1 MVPSNSIFLLRL
13 LRLCA
18 LIIFFASAILAL
30 AGISVIASVIGMLT
44 MGVILAHATQT
55 INRHRVDQMYALL
68 ARIGDGELGAAIED
82 SDDELTVRMQRGIAR
97 AQRGYAEALA
107 RAEIERDELQTLLGA
122 IQTGLISLDAQMRF
136 RSANEVAEKMLGLD
150 SREYRGRLLAEVI
163 RQPEL
168 LRFAEESLTGSIAA
182 TREIKLSGGSVESI
196 FVAADPLK
204 NSSGGNDGILLA
216 LDDVTKIRRLENVRT
231 DFAANVSHE
240 LRTPIT
246 NIKGYLETLMQVG
259 SEDPVQVAH
268 FLGVM
273 HRNTIRLSTLVE
285 DILLLAFLDQPKA
298 ISQLEFVSIDA
309 LSVVRDATEQVEI
322 VCAAKQMV
330 LEIQINPDLRFVVN
344 AGMLSQAMLNLISNA
359 LKYSPPKTRVTITG
373 EIDDGHIELR
383 VIDEGPGIDALH
395 LPRLFERFYRVD
407 TARSRELGGTGLGLS
422 IVKHIAMIHGGSV
435 SVNCPK
441 EGGTVFSMRIPQGS
455 QEGVAPTSHI
465 LNAI

>member
-1 MVPSNSIFLLRL
+1 MVAPKSIFLPRL

-18 LIIFFASAILAL
+18 LFIFLVSAILAL
-30 AGISVIASVIGMLT
+30 GGISVIASVISMLT
-44 MGVILAHATQT
+44 MGVILAHVTQT

-168 LRFAEESLTGSIAA
+168 LRFAEESLNGSVAA

-204 NSSGGNDGILLA
+204 NSSGGNDGVLLA

-259 SEDPVQVAH
+259 SEDPQQVAH

-330 LEIQINPDLRFVVN
+330 IEIKINPDLRFVVN
-344 AGMLSQAMLNLISNA
+344 AGMLSQAMLNLVSNA

-422 IVKHIAMIHGGSV
+422 IVKHIAMIHGGTV
-435 SVNCPK
+435 NVNCPK
-441 EGGTVFSMRIPQGS
+441 EGGTVFLMRIPQGNR
-455 QEGVAPTSHI
+455 P

>member
-1 MVPSNSIFLLRL
+1 L
-13 LRLCA
+13 
-18 LIIFFASAILAL
+18 
-30 AGISVIASVIGMLT
+30 
-44 MGVILAHATQT
+44 
-55 INRHRVDQMYALL
+55 
-68 ARIGDGELGAAIED
+68 ED

-168 LRFAEESLTGSIAA
+168 LRFAEESLTGSVAA

-204 NSSGGNDGILLA
+204 NSSGGNDGLLLA

-322 VCAAKQMV
+322 VCAAKQMAI
-330 LEIQINPDLRFVVN
+330 EIKINPDLRFVVN
-344 AGMLSQAMLNLISNA
+344 AGLISQALLNLVSNA

-435 SVNCPK
+435 SVNCPN

>member
-1 MVPSNSIFLLRL
+1 MVPPNSIFLLRL

-18 LIIFFASAILAL
+18 LIILFASAILAL

-168 LRFAEESLTGSIAA
+168 LRFAEESLTGSVAA

-204 NSSGGNDGILLA
+204 NSSGGNDGLLLA

-330 LEIQINPDLRFVVN
+330 IEIKINPDLRFVVN
-344 AGMLSQAMLNLISNA
+344 AGMLSQAMLNLVSNA

-435 SVNCPK
+435 NVNCPK

-455 QEGVAPTSHI
+455 
-465 LNAI
+465 L

>member
-1 MVPSNSIFLLRL
+1 MVPPNSIFLLRL

-18 LIIFFASAILAL
+18 LIILFASAILAL

-44 MGVILAHATQT
+44 MGAILAHATQT
-55 INRHRVDQMYALL
+55 IDRHRVDQMYALL

-168 LRFAEESLTGSIAA
+168 LRFAEESLTGSVAA

-204 NSSGGNDGILLA
+204 NSSGGNDGLLLA

-322 VCAAKQMV
+322 VCAAKQMAI
-330 LEIQINPDLRFVVN
+330 EIKINPNLRFVVN
-344 AGMLSQAMLNLISNA
+344 AGMLSQAMLNLVSNA

-422 IVKHIAMIHGGSV
+422 IVKHIAMIHGGTV
-435 SVNCPK
+435 TVNCPN

>member
-1 MVPSNSIFLLRL
+1 MVAPKSIFLPRL
-13 LRLCA
+13 LRLCS
-18 LIIFFASAILAL
+18 LFIFFVSAILAL
-30 AGISVIASVIGMLT
+30 VGISVIASVIGMLT

-68 ARIGDGELGAAIED
+68 ARIGDGELGATLED

-168 LRFAEESLTGSIAA
+168 LRFAEESLTGSVAA

-204 NSSGGNDGILLA
+204 NSSGGNDGVLLA

-322 VCAAKQMV
+322 VCAAKQMAI
-330 LEIQINPDLRFVVN
+330 EIKINPNLRFVVN
-344 AGMLSQAMLNLISNA
+344 AGMLSQAMLNLVSNA

-422 IVKHIAMIHGGSV
+422 IVKHIAMIHGGTV
-435 SVNCPK
+435 TVNCPN

-455 QEGVAPTSHI
+455 QEG
-465 LNAI
+465 

>member
-44 MGVILAHATQT
+44 MGVILAYTTQT

-68 ARIGDGELGAAIED
+68 ARIGDGELGATLED

-168 LRFAEESLTGSIAA
+168 LRFAEESLTGSVAA

-204 NSSGGNDGILLA
+204 NSSGGNDGLLLA

-322 VCAAKQMV
+322 VCAAKQMAI
-330 LEIQINPDLRFVVN
+330 EIKINPDLRFVVN
-344 AGMLSQAMLNLISNA
+344 AGLISQALLNLVSNA

-435 SVNCPK
+435 SVNCPN

-455 QEGVAPTSHI
+455 QEG
-465 LNAI
+465 

>member
-1 MVPSNSIFLLRL
+1 MVPPNSIFLLRL

-18 LIIFFASAILAL
+18 LIILFASAILAL

-168 LRFAEESLTGSIAA
+168 LRFAEESLTGSVAA

-204 NSSGGNDGILLA
+204 NSSGGNDGLLLA

-330 LEIQINPDLRFVVN
+330 IEIKINPDLRFVVN
-344 AGMLSQAMLNLISNA
+344 AGMLSQAMLNLVSNA

-422 IVKHIAMIHGGSV
+422 IVKHIAMIHGGTV
-435 SVNCPK
+435 TVNCPN

-455 QEGVAPTSHI
+455 QEG
-465 LNAI
+465 

>member
-1 MVPSNSIFLLRL
+1 MVPSNSIFLPRL
-13 LRLCA
+13 FRLCA
-18 LIIFFASAILAL
+18 LIIFFISAILAL
-30 AGISVIASVIGMLT
+30 VGISVIASVIGMLT
-44 MGVILAHATQT
+44 MGVILAHVTQT

-68 ARIGDGELGAAIED
+68 ARIGDGELGATLED
-82 SDDELTVRMQRGIAR
+82 SDDELVLRMQRGIAR

-168 LRFAEESLTGSIAA
+168 LRFAEESLTGSVAA

-204 NSSGGNDGILLA
+204 NSSGGNDGLLLA

-330 LEIQINPDLRFVVN
+330 LEIKINPNLCFVVN
-344 AGMLSQAMLNLISNA
+344 AGLISQALLNLVSNA

-383 VIDEGPGIDALH
+383 VSDEGPGIDALH

-422 IVKHIAMIHGGSV
+422 IVKHIAMIHGGTV
-435 SVNCPK
+435 NVNCPK
-441 EGGTVFSMRIPQGS
+441 EGGTVFSMRIPQGNR
-455 QEGVAPTSHI
+455 P
-465 LNAI
+465 LDAI

>member
-44 MGVILAHATQT
+44 MGVILAYTTQT

-68 ARIGDGELGAAIED
+68 ARIGDGELGATLED

-168 LRFAEESLTGSIAA
+168 LRFAEESLTGSVAA

-204 NSSGGNDGILLA
+204 NSSGGNDGLLLA

-322 VCAAKQMV
+322 VCAAKQMAI
-330 LEIQINPDLRFVVN
+330 EIQINPDLRFVVN
-344 AGMLSQAMLNLISNA
+344 AGLISQALLNLVSNA

-435 SVNCPK
+435 SVNCPN

>member
-1 MVPSNSIFLLRL
+1 MAPSKSILLPQVVRVV
-13 LRLCA
+13 A
-18 LIIFFASAILAL
+18 PIVFAFSAILAL
-30 AGISVIASVIGMLT
+30 SSNAFIVCIITMLIC
-44 MGVILAHATQT
+44 GFAWGWAIRT
-55 INRHRVDQMYALL
+55 INRRRVDQMYALL
-68 ARIGDGELGAAIED
+68 SRIGDGELGASLED
-82 SDDELTVRMQRGIAR
+82 SNDELTLRMQRGIAR

-107 RAEIERDELQTLLGA
+107 QAEIERDELQSLLGA
-122 IQTGLISLDAQMRF
+122 IQTGLISLDAHLRV
-136 RSANEVAEKMLGLD
+136 RSANEVAEKMLGLE
-150 SREYRGRLLAEVI
+150 SLEYRGRLLAEVI

-168 LRFAEESLTGSIAA
+168 LRFAEESLSASIPT

-196 FVAADPLK
+196 FVVADPLK
-204 NSSGGNDGILLA
+204 DSSGTPDGVLLA
-216 LDDVTKIRRLENVRT
+216 LDDFTKIRRLENVRT

-259 SEDPVQVAH
+259 ADDQEQVKH

-298 ISQLEFVSIDA
+298 ISQLDFASIDV

-322 VCAAKQMV
+322 VCTAKQMV
-330 LEIQINPDLRFVVN
+330 LELKIDPTLRFVVN
-344 AGMLSQAMLNLISNA
+344 AGLLSQAILNLVSNA
-359 LKYSPPKTRVTITG
+359 LKYSPPSTRVLLCA
-373 EIDDGHIELR
+373 ELDDGHIELR

-422 IVKHIAMIHGGSV
+422 IVKHIAMIHGGTV

-441 EGGTVFSMRIPQGS
+441 EGGTVFLMRIPKGYR
-455 QEGVAPTSHI
+455 
-465 LNAI
+465 

>member
-1 MVPSNSIFLLRL
+1 MVPLNSNFLPRL

-18 LIIFFASAILAL
+18 FVIFCASAILAL
-30 AGISVIASVIGMLT
+30 GGISVIASVIGMLT

-168 LRFAEESLTGSIAA
+168 LRFAEESLTGSVAA

-204 NSSGGNDGILLA
+204 NSSGGNDGVLLA

-259 SEDPVQVAH
+259 LEDPVQVAH

-322 VCAAKQMV
+322 VCAAKQMAI
-330 LEIQINPDLRFVVN
+330 EIKINPNLRFVVN
-344 AGMLSQAMLNLISNA
+344 AGMLSQAMLNLVSNA

-383 VIDEGPGIDALH
+383 VSDEGPGIDALH

-435 SVNCPK
+435 NVNCPK
-441 EGGTVFSMRIPQGS
+441 EGGTVFSMRLPQGS
-455 QEGVAPTSHI
+455 LIEG
-465 LNAI
+465 

>member
-30 AGISVIASVIGMLT
+30 AGISFIASVIGMLT
-44 MGVILAHATQT
+44 MAVILAHVTQT

-68 ARIGDGELGAAIED
+68 ARIGDGELGAALED

-97 AQRGYAEALA
+97 AQRGYSEALA

-322 VCAAKQMV
+322 VCAAKQMAI
-330 LEIQINPDLRFVVN
+330 EIQINPDLRFVVN
-344 AGMLSQAMLNLISNA
+344 AGLISQALLNLVSNA

-435 SVNCPK
+435 SVNCPT

-455 QEGVAPTSHI
+455 LEG
-465 LNAI
+465 

>member
-30 AGISVIASVIGMLT
+30 AGISVIASIIGMLT
-44 MGVILAHATQT
+44 MGVILAYTTQT

-68 ARIGDGELGAAIED
+68 ARIGDGELGATLED

-168 LRFAEESLTGSIAA
+168 LRFAEESLTGSVAA

-204 NSSGGNDGILLA
+204 NSSGGNDGLLLA

-322 VCAAKQMV
+322 VCAAKQMAI
-330 LEIQINPDLRFVVN
+330 EIKINPDLRFVVN
-344 AGMLSQAMLNLISNA
+344 AGLISQALLNLVSNA

-435 SVNCPK
+435 SVNCPN

-455 QEGVAPTSHI
+455 QEG
-465 LNAI
+465 

>member
-30 AGISVIASVIGMLT
+30 AGISFIASVIGMLT
-44 MGVILAHATQT
+44 MAVILAHVTQT

-68 ARIGDGELGAAIED
+68 ARIGDGELGAALED

-97 AQRGYAEALA
+97 AQRGYSEALA

-204 NSSGGNDGILLA
+204 NSSGANDGVLLA

-322 VCAAKQMV
+322 VCAAKQMAI
-330 LEIQINPDLRFVVN
+330 EIQINPDLRFVVN
-344 AGMLSQAMLNLISNA
+344 AGLISQALLNLVSNA

-435 SVNCPK
+435 SVNCPT

-455 QEGVAPTSHI
+455 LEG
-465 LNAI
+465 

>member
-1 MVPSNSIFLLRL
+1 MVPPNSIFLLRL

-18 LIIFFASAILAL
+18 LIILFASAILAL

-44 MGVILAHATQT
+44 MGVILAYTTQT

-168 LRFAEESLTGSIAA
+168 LRFAEESLTGSVAA

-204 NSSGGNDGILLA
+204 NSSGGNDGLLLA

-330 LEIQINPDLRFVVN
+330 IEIKINPDLRFVVN
-344 AGMLSQAMLNLISNA
+344 AGMLSQAMLNLVSNA
-359 LKYSPPKTRVTITG
+359 LKYSPPKTHVAITG

-422 IVKHIAMIHGGSV
+422 IVKHIAMIHGGTV
-435 SVNCPK
+435 TVNCPN

-455 QEGVAPTSHI
+455 QEG
-465 LNAI
+465 

>member
-1 MVPSNSIFLLRL
+1 MVPSNSNFLPLFARVCAIVIFLS
-13 LRLCA
+13 
-18 LIIFFASAILAL
+18 SAILAL
-30 AGISVIASVIGMLT
+30 CGISVITSIISMLI
-44 MGVILAHATQT
+44 MGGVWAWATQK
-55 INRHRVDQMYALL
+55 INRKRVDQMYALL
-68 ARIGDGELGAAIED
+68 SRIGDGELGASLED
-82 SDDELTVRMQRGIAR
+82 SNDELTLRMQRGIAR

-107 RAEIERDELQTLLGA
+107 QAEIERDELQTLLGA
-122 IQTGLISLDAQMRF
+122 IQTGLVSLDAQLRF

-168 LRFAEESLTGSIAA
+168 LRFAEESLSAPTAS

-196 FVAADPLK
+196 IVAADPLK
-204 NSSGGNDGILLA
+204 DSAGAPDGVLLA

-259 SEDPVQVAH
+259 AEDQEQVAH

-298 ISQLEFVSIDA
+298 ILQVDFASIDP

-322 VCAAKQMV
+322 VCAAKQMKIE
-330 LEIQINPDLRFVVN
+330 LQINPDLRFVVN
-344 AGMLSQAMLNLISNA
+344 ASLLSQALLNLISNA
-359 LKYSPPKTRVTITG
+359 LKYSPPNTSVFISA
-373 EIDDGHIELR
+373 ELDDGHIELR
-383 VIDEGPGIDALH
+383 VRDEGPGIDALH

-422 IVKHIAMIHGGSV
+422 IVKHIAMLHGGSV

-441 EGGTVFSMRIPQGS
+441 EGGTIFSIRIPQGS
-455 QEGVAPTSHI
+455 RVLHPPSHN

>member
-18 LIIFFASAILAL
+18 LIIFFISAILAL
-30 AGISVIASVIGMLT
+30 VGISVIASVIGMLT
-44 MGVILAHATQT
+44 MGVILAHTTQT
-55 INRHRVDQMYALL
+55 IHRRRVDQMYVLL
-68 ARIGDGELGAAIED
+68 ARIGDGELGAALED
-82 SDDELTVRMQRGIAR
+82 SDDELTLRMQRGIAR

-168 LRFAEESLTGSIAA
+168 LRFAEESLSASIPT

-196 FVAADPLK
+196 FVVADPLK
-204 NSSGGNDGILLA
+204 DSSGTPDGVLLA

-259 SEDPVQVAH
+259 ADDQEQVKH

-298 ISQLEFVSIDA
+298 ISQLDFASIDV

-322 VCAAKQMV
+322 VCTAKQMV
-330 LEIQINPDLRFVVN
+330 LELKIDPTLRFVVN
-344 AGMLSQAMLNLISNA
+344 AGLLSQAILNLVSNA
-359 LKYSPPKTRVTITG
+359 LKYSPPSTRVLLCA
-373 EIDDGHIELR
+373 ELDDGHIELR

-422 IVKHIAMIHGGSV
+422 IVKHIAMIHGGTV

-441 EGGTVFSMRIPQGS
+441 EGGTIVLMRIPKGYR
-455 QEGVAPTSHI
+455 
-465 LNAI
+465 

>member
-44 MGVILAHATQT
+44 MGVILAYTTQT

-68 ARIGDGELGAAIED
+68 ARIGDGELGATLED

-168 LRFAEESLTGSIAA
+168 LRFAEESLTGSVAA

-204 NSSGGNDGILLA
+204 NSSGGNDGLLLA

-322 VCAAKQMV
+322 VCAAKQMAI
-330 LEIQINPDLRFVVN
+330 EIKINPDLRFVVN
-344 AGMLSQAMLNLISNA
+344 AGLISQALLNLVSNA

-435 SVNCPK
+435 SVNCPN

>member
-1 MVPSNSIFLLRL
+1 MVPPNSIFLLRL

-18 LIIFFASAILAL
+18 LIILFASAILAL

-68 ARIGDGELGAAIED
+68 ARIGDGELGATLED
-82 SDDELTVRMQRGIAR
+82 SDDELVLRMQRGIAR

-168 LRFAEESLTGSIAA
+168 LRFAEESLTGSVAA

-204 NSSGGNDGILLA
+204 NSSGGNDGLLLA

-330 LEIQINPDLRFVVN
+330 IEIKINPDLRFVVN
-344 AGMLSQAMLNLISNA
+344 AGMLSQAMLNLVSNA

-422 IVKHIAMIHGGSV
+422 IVKHIAMIHGGTV
-435 SVNCPK
+435 TVNCPN

-455 QEGVAPTSHI
+455 QEG
-465 LNAI
+465 

>member
-1 MVPSNSIFLLRL
+1 MVPPNSIFLLRL

-18 LIIFFASAILAL
+18 LIILFASAILAL

-168 LRFAEESLTGSIAA
+168 LRFAEESLTGSVAA

-204 NSSGGNDGILLA
+204 NSSGGNDGLLLA

-322 VCAAKQMV
+322 VCAAKQMAI
-330 LEIQINPDLRFVVN
+330 EIKINPNLRFVVN
-344 AGMLSQAMLNLISNA
+344 AGMLSQAMLNLVSNA

-422 IVKHIAMIHGGSV
+422 IVKHIAMIHGGTV
-435 SVNCPK
+435 TVNCPN

-455 QEGVAPTSHI
+455 QEG
-465 LNAI
+465 

>member
-30 AGISVIASVIGMLT
+30 AGISFIASVIGMLT
-44 MGVILAHATQT
+44 MAVILAHATQT

-68 ARIGDGELGAAIED
+68 ARIGDGELGAALED

-97 AQRGYAEALA
+97 AQRGYSEALA

-322 VCAAKQMV
+322 VCAAKQMAI
-330 LEIQINPDLRFVVN
+330 EIQINPDLRFVVN
-344 AGMLSQAMLNLISNA
+344 AGLISQALLNLVSNA

-435 SVNCPK
+435 RVNCPT

-455 QEGVAPTSHI
+455 LEG
-465 LNAI
+465 

>member
-1 MVPSNSIFLLRL
+1 
-13 LRLCA
+13 
-18 LIIFFASAILAL
+18 
-30 AGISVIASVIGMLT
+30 
-44 MGVILAHATQT
+44 
-55 INRHRVDQMYALL
+55 
-68 ARIGDGELGAAIED
+68 
-82 SDDELTVRMQRGIAR
+82 MQRGIAR

-168 LRFAEESLTGSIAA
+168 LRFAEESLTGSVAA

-204 NSSGGNDGILLA
+204 NSSGGNDGLLLA

-322 VCAAKQMV
+322 VCAAKQMAI
-330 LEIQINPDLRFVVN
+330 EIKINPDLRFVVN
-344 AGMLSQAMLNLISNA
+344 AGLISQALLNLVSNA

-435 SVNCPK
+435 SVNCPN

>member
-1 MVPSNSIFLLRL
+1 MVPSNSNFLPRL
-13 LRLCA
+13 LRACA
-18 LIIFFASAILAL
+18 VIIFLASAILAL
-30 AGISVIASVIGMLT
+30 CGISVITCIISMLI
-44 MGVILAHATQT
+44 MGGVCSWATQT
-55 INRHRVDQMYALL
+55 INRKRVDQMYALL
-68 ARIGDGELGAAIED
+68 VRIGDGELGAALED
-82 SDDELTVRMQRGIAR
+82 SNDELTLRMQRGIAR

-122 IQTGLISLDAQMRF
+122 IQTGLISLDAHLRF

-168 LRFAEESLTGSIAA
+168 LRFAEESLSASTAT

-196 FVAADPLK
+196 VVAADPLK
-204 NSSGGNDGILLA
+204 DSSGAPDGVLLA

-259 SEDPVQVAH
+259 SDDSEQVAH

-298 ISQLEFVSIDA
+298 ISQVDFASIDA

-322 VCAAKQMV
+322 VCAAKQMKI
-330 LEIQINPDLRFVVN
+330 EMKINPDLRFIVN
-344 AGMLSQAMLNLISNA
+344 AGLLSQALLNLISNA
-359 LKYSPPKTRVTITG
+359 LKYSPPNTRVIISA
-373 EIDDGHIELR
+373 ELDDGHIELR
-383 VIDEGPGIDALH
+383 VSDEGPGIDALH

-422 IVKHIAMIHGGSV
+422 IVKHIAMLHGGSV

-441 EGGTVFSMRIPQGS
+441 EGGTVFSMRIPQGYRDK
-455 QEGVAPTSHI
+455 
-465 LNAI
+465 

>member
-1 MVPSNSIFLLRL
+1 MVPSNSISLLRFF
-13 LRLCA
+13 RLCA
-18 LIIFFASAILAL
+18 SIIFVASAILAL
-30 AGISVIASVIGMLT
+30 CGISVIASVIGMLT
-44 MGVILAHATQT
+44 MVVILAHATQT

-68 ARIGDGELGAAIED
+68 ARIGDGELGATLED
-82 SDDELTVRMQRGIAR
+82 SDDELVLRIQRGIAR

-168 LRFAEESLTGSIAA
+168 LRFAEESLTGSVAA

-204 NSSGGNDGILLA
+204 NSSGGNDGLLLA

-330 LEIQINPDLRFVVN
+330 LEIKINPNLSFVVN
-344 AGMLSQAMLNLISNA
+344 AGLISQALLNLVSNA
-359 LKYSPPKTRVTITG
+359 LKYSPPNTRVTISAQL
-373 EIDDGHIELR
+373 EDGHIELR

-441 EGGTVFSMRIPQGS
+441 EGGTIFSMRIPQVS
-455 QEGVAPTSHI
+455 QEG
-465 LNAI
+465 

>member
-30 AGISVIASVIGMLT
+30 AGISFIASVIGMLT
-44 MGVILAHATQT
+44 MAVILAHVTQT

-68 ARIGDGELGAAIED
+68 ARIGDGELGAALED

-97 AQRGYAEALA
+97 AQRGYSEALA

-322 VCAAKQMV
+322 VCAAKQMAI
-330 LEIQINPDLRFVVN
+330 EIQINPDLRFVVN
-344 AGMLSQAMLNLISNA
+344 AGLISQALLNLVSNA

-435 SVNCPK
+435 RVNCPT

-455 QEGVAPTSHI
+455 LEG
-465 LNAI
+465 

>member
-1 MVPSNSIFLLRL
+1 MVPPNSIFLLRL

-18 LIIFFASAILAL
+18 LIILFASAILAL

-168 LRFAEESLTGSIAA
+168 LRFAEESLTGSVAA

-204 NSSGGNDGILLA
+204 NSSGGNDGLLLA

-322 VCAAKQMV
+322 VCAAKQMAI
-330 LEIQINPDLRFVVN
+330 EIKINPNLRFVVN
-344 AGMLSQAMLNLISNA
+344 AGMLSQAMLNLVSNA
-359 LKYSPPKTRVTITG
+359 LKYSPPKTRVTIIG

-422 IVKHIAMIHGGSV
+422 IVKHIAMIHGGTV
-435 SVNCPK
+435 TVNCPN

>member
-44 MGVILAHATQT
+44 MGVILAYTTQT

-68 ARIGDGELGAAIED
+68 ARIGDGELGATLED
-82 SDDELTVRMQRGIAR
+82 SDDELVLRMQRGIAR

-373 EIDDGHIELR
+373 EIEDGHIELR

-435 SVNCPK
+435 NVNCPK

-455 QEGVAPTSHI
+455 LIEG
-465 LNAI
+465 

>member
-1 MVPSNSIFLLRL
+1 MVPSKSILLPQVVRVV
-13 LRLCA
+13 A
-18 LIIFFASAILAL
+18 PIVFAFSAILAL
-30 AGISVIASVIGMLT
+30 SSIAFFVCIITMLIC
-44 MGVILAHATQT
+44 GFAWGWAIRT
-55 INRHRVDQMYALL
+55 INRRRIDQMYALL
-68 ARIGDGELGAAIED
+68 SRIGDGELGATLED
-82 SDDELTVRMQRGIAR
+82 SDDELTLRMQRGIAR
-97 AQRGYAEALA
+97 AQRGYSEALA
-107 RAEIERDELQTLLGA
+107 RTEIERDELQSLLGA
-122 IQTGLISLDAQMRF
+122 IQTGLISLDAHLRF
-136 RSANEVAEKMLGLD
+136 RSANEVAEKMLGLE
-150 SREYRGRLLAEVI
+150 SYEYRGRLLAEVI

-168 LRFAEESLTGSIAA
+168 LRFAEESLSASVPT

-204 NSSGGNDGILLA
+204 DSSGTQDGVLLA

-246 NIKGYLETLMQVG
+246 NIKGYLETLMQIGAV
-259 SEDPVQVAH
+259 DPEQVKH

-298 ISQLEFVSIDA
+298 ISQLDFASIDV

-322 VCAAKQMV
+322 VCTAKKMV
-330 LEIQINPDLRFVVN
+330 LELKIDPNLRFVVN
-344 AGMLSQAMLNLISNA
+344 ASLLSQALLNLVSNA
-359 LKYSPPKTRVTITG
+359 LKYSPPNTRVLLCADL
-373 EIDDGHIELR
+373 DDGHIELR

-422 IVKHIAMIHGGSV
+422 IVKHIAMIHGGTV
-435 SVNCPK
+435 SVQCPK
-441 EGGTVFSMRIPQGS
+441 EGGTVFSIRIPLGYS
-455 QEGVAPTSHI
+455 LGCS
-465 LNAI
+465 

>member
-1 MVPSNSIFLLRL
+1 MVAPKSIFLPRL

-18 LIIFFASAILAL
+18 LFIFLVSAILAL
-30 AGISVIASVIGMLT
+30 GGISVIASVISMLT
-44 MGVILAHATQT
+44 MGVILAHVTQT

-68 ARIGDGELGAAIED
+68 ARIGDGELGATLED
-82 SDDELTVRMQRGIAR
+82 SDDELVLRMQRGIAR

-168 LRFAEESLTGSIAA
+168 LRFAEESLNGSVAA

-204 NSSGGNDGILLA
+204 NSSGGNDGVLLA

-322 VCAAKQMV
+322 VCAAKQMAI
-330 LEIQINPDLRFVVN
+330 EIKINPNLRFVVN
-344 AGMLSQAMLNLISNA
+344 AGMLSQAMLNLVSNA

-422 IVKHIAMIHGGSV
+422 IVKHIAMIHGGTV
-435 SVNCPK
+435 TVNCPN

-455 QEGVAPTSHI
+455 QEG
-465 LNAI
+465 

>member
-30 AGISVIASVIGMLT
+30 AGISFIASVIGMLT
-44 MGVILAHATQT
+44 MGVILAHTTQT
-55 INRHRVDQMYALL
+55 IHRRRVDQMYVLL
-68 ARIGDGELGAAIED
+68 ARIGDGELGAALED
-82 SDDELTVRMQRGIAR
+82 SDDELTLRMQRGIAR

-168 LRFAEESLTGSIAA
+168 LRFAEESLSASIPT

-196 FVAADPLK
+196 FVVADPLK
-204 NSSGGNDGILLA
+204 DSSGTPDGVLLA

-259 SEDPVQVAH
+259 ADDQEQVKH

-298 ISQLEFVSIDA
+298 ISQLDFASIDV

-322 VCAAKQMV
+322 VCTAKQMV
-330 LEIQINPDLRFVVN
+330 LELKIDPTLRFVVN
-344 AGMLSQAMLNLISNA
+344 AGLLSQAILNLVSNA
-359 LKYSPPKTRVTITG
+359 LKYSPPSTRVLLCA
-373 EIDDGHIELR
+373 ELDDGHIELR

-422 IVKHIAMIHGGSV
+422 IVKHIAMIHGGTV

-441 EGGTVFSMRIPQGS
+441 EGGTIVLMRIPKGYR
-455 QEGVAPTSHI
+455 
-465 LNAI
+465 